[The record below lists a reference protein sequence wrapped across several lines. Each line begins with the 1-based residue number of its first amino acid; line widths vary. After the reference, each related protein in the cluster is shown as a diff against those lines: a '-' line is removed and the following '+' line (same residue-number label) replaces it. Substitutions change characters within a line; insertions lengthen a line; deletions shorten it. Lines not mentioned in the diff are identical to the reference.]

1 MNYTTK
7 TIIKI
12 NLSGNVTKAFN
23 SIALGPIAKIS
34 MQNAQQK
41 RLEKNNDIEKEAGSP
56 VL

>member
-1 MNYTTK
+1 M
-7 TIIKI
+7 
-12 NLSGNVTKAFN
+12 NLSGNVTIAFN

-41 RLEKNNDIEKEAGSP
+41 KLDANNGIEKEAGSP

>member
-7 TIIKI
+7 TIIKM

-34 MQNAQQK
+34 MQNIQQK
-41 RLEKNNDIEKEAGSP
+41 ALDANNGIEKEAGSP
-56 VL
+56 SL

>member
-7 TIIKI
+7 TIIKM